1 MTEFFLPFLIGYTTA
16 RILSFL
22 LSSNR
27 QTSHD
32 LDSVLLKWDNSVFGW
47 RAVSFV
53 NEGEKNQRYM
63 VARPVSRDL
72 ISAMIAYRKNSDQ

>member
-47 RAVSFV
+47 RTVSFV
-53 NEGEKNQRYM
+53 NEDEKNQRYM
-63 VARPVSRDL
+63 VARPVSHDL
-72 ISAMIAYRKNSDQ
+72 ISAMIAYRKNSD